1 MEGVDKE
8 AAPSRVR
15 REGADAVRLHP
26 LHPVL
31 PLRPPGSL
39 ARQVVRIRVG
49 GGAERNCWL
58 WTLPHSD
65 DSTSVAREQEVAV
78 QVKGEAVQVVRVT
91 RQLLNN
97 LVSSSSL
104 PSATTPEPD
113 HSVKACGGEQCR
125 GCRVELGCV
134 HVAGVG
140 ELLLRPGEDDEMLV
154 MIIMVVMMVV
164 MMVVVNEELLF
175 LPSGKR
181 PHPRGSVS
189 HCSGKLPLTVPDV
202 CFDL

>member
-1 MEGVDKE
+1 MEGVHKE

-49 GGAERNCWL
+49 GRAERNRWL
-58 WTLPHSD
+58 RTLPHSD

-104 PSATTPEPD
+104 PSSTTPEPD
-113 HSVKACGGEQCR
+113 HSVKSCSGEQCR
-125 GCRVELGCV
+125 GCRVELGGV

-154 MIIMVVMMVV
+154 MIIMVMM
-164 MMVVVNEELLF
+164 MMRMVVVKKELLF

-181 PHPRGSVS
+181 PHPHGSVS